1 MSTAGAE
8 AHFEC
13 GRVPE
18 PVQAVQME
26 GNVE

>member
-8 AHFEC
+8 AHFAC

-18 PVQAVQME
+18 PVQAVQVE
-26 GNVE
+26 GDVE